1 MASDSFALRLTRY
14 AAAAQTAARRGPLA
28 PTDMHQAHTRL
39 AAVAAAVFTLAIAAC
54 GDSDD
59 DGSGDDSGTWRIGL
73 EAPLS
78 GDLQTLGEGMLNGAE
93 LAADQLNAD
102 GGLLGKEVE
111 IVPVDDGGEA
121 EIGVPAV
128 QDAIEEG
135 LDGVVGPY
143 NSGVGVETLPLYQG
157 AGLVPI
163 RLTSDDDT
171 EGFGFTL
178 QPMASQIAPIT
189 AEALTDF
196 IGASKVAITYDNTEE
211 YTTGIAREV
220 RNQLEGRDVEVTAFQ
235 QLQPGQ
241 EEYTGVVNKL
251 AAGNP
256 DAIYAAV
263 YFPEGAR
270 IANAISPGSGPTCL
284 LDYGAYDTGYVE
296 DAGEAAPNC
305 DVVGVPAPDDFAD
318 SEALVSEYEDRFDE
332 APGTWSPYTYDSV
345 KVLAQAAEQAGGFD
359 AEALTAALNE
369 VKGFDGW
376 TGSTTF
382 EPGTGNR
389 EPATV
394 TVDEVNDEGAFSV
407 DGAWAKAVGAPY

>member
-1 MASDSFALRLTRY
+1 
-14 AAAAQTAARRGPLA
+14 
-28 PTDMHQAHTRL
+28 
-39 AAVAAAVFTLAIAAC
+39 
-54 GDSDD
+54 
-59 DGSGDDSGTWRIGL
+59 
-73 EAPLS
+73 
-78 GDLQTLGEGMLNGAE
+78 MLNGAE

-111 IVPVDDGGEA
+111 IVPIDDGGDA

-163 RLTSDDDT
+163 RLTSDNDT

-178 QPMASQIAPIT
+178 QPMASQIAPVT

-196 IGASKVAITYDNTEE
+196 IGASKVAITYDNAEE
-211 YTTGIAREV
+211 YTEGIAREV

-241 EEYTGVVNKL
+241 EDYTGVVNKL

-270 IANAISPGSGPTCL
+270 IATAISPARVPP
-284 LDYGAYDTGYVE
+284 AY
-296 DAGEAAPNC
+296 
-305 DVVGVPAPDDFAD
+305 
-318 SEALVSEYEDRFDE
+318 
-332 APGTWSPYTYDSV
+332 
-345 KVLAQAAEQAGGFD
+345 
-359 AEALTAALNE
+359 
-369 VKGFDGW
+369 
-376 TGSTTF
+376 STTA
-382 EPGTGNR
+382 PTT
-389 EPATV
+389 PATWR
-394 TVDEVNDEGAFSV
+394 TPATRRPT
-407 DGAWAKAVGAPY
+407 AT

>member
-1 MASDSFALRLTRY
+1 VKLAVAL
-14 AAAAQTAARRGPLA
+14 
-28 PTDMHQAHTRL
+28 
-39 AAVAAAVFTLAIAAC
+39 AAAVFALAIAAC
-54 GDSDD
+54 DGSDD
-59 DGSGDDSGTWRIGL
+59 ERSEDDSGTLRIGL

-102 GGLLGKEVE
+102 GGLLDKDVE
-111 IVPVDDGGEA
+111 IVPIDDGGDA
-121 EIGVPAV
+121 EIGVPAA

-143 NSGVGVETLPLYQG
+143 NSGVGVETLPLYED

-163 RLTSDDDT
+163 RLTSDNDT

-178 QPMASQIAPIT
+178 QPMGSQIAPVT

-196 IGASKVAITYDNTEE
+196 IGASKVAIAYDRTEE
-211 YTTGIAREV
+211 YTKGIAGEV
-220 RNQLEGRDVEVTAFQ
+220 RSQLEGRGVEVTAFQ
-235 QLQPGQ
+235 QLQPGK
-241 EEYTGVVNKL
+241 EDYSGVVSTL
-251 AAGNP
+251 AAGKP

-270 IANAISPGSGPTCL
+270 IAKAISPGSSPTCL

-305 DVVGVPAPDDFAD
+305 DVVGVPAPGDFAG
-318 SEALVSEYEDRFDE
+318 SETFVSDYEGQFDE
-332 APGTWSPYTYDSV
+332 APGTWSPYTYDSLN
-345 KVLAQAAEQAGGFD
+345 VLAHAVEQAGGLE
-359 AEALTAALNE
+359 AKALTAALNE
-369 VKGFDGW
+369 VKGFEGW
-376 TGSTTF
+376 TGSTTLV
-382 EPGTGNR
+382 PDTGNR

-394 TVDEVNDEGAFSV
+394 TVDEVTDDGAFSV
-407 DGAWAKAVGAPY
+407 DHAWAKAVGAPY

>member
-1 MASDSFALRLTRY
+1 M
-14 AAAAQTAARRGPLA
+14 
-28 PTDMHQAHTRL
+28 RL
-39 AAVAAAVFTLAIAAC
+39 AAALAAAVLTFGIAAC

-59 DGSGDDSGTWRIGL
+59 DSSGDDSGTLRIGL

-78 GDLQTLGEGMLNGAE
+78 GDLQALGEGMLNGAE

-102 GGLLGKEVE
+102 GGLLGKQVE
-111 IVPVDDGGEA
+111 IVPIDDGGDA

-135 LDGVVGPY
+135 LDGVIGPY
-143 NSGVGVETLPLYQG
+143 NSGVGVETLPLYRD

-163 RLTSDDDT
+163 RLTSDNDT

-178 QPMASQIAPIT
+178 QPMASQIVPVT

-196 IGASKVAITYDNTEE
+196 IGASTVAIAYDKTEE

-220 RNQLEGRDVEVTAFQ
+220 RNQLDSRGVEVTAFQ

-241 EEYTGVVNKL
+241 EDYSDVVNML

-270 IANAISPGSGPTCL
+270 IAEAISPGSSPACL
-284 LDYGAYDTGYVE
+284 LDYGAYDTGYVD

-305 DVVGVPAPDDFAD
+305 DVVGVPAPGDFAG
-318 SEALVSEYEDRFDE
+318 SEPFVSEYEDEFDE
-332 APGTWSPYTYDSV
+332 APGTWSPYTYDSLN
-345 KVLAQAAEQAGGFD
+345 VLAQAVEQAGGFD
-359 AEALTAALNE
+359 AKELTAALNE
-369 VKGFDGW
+369 VRGFEGW
-376 TGSTTF
+376 TGSTTL

-394 TVDEVNDEGAFSV
+394 TVDEVDDEGEFSV
-407 DGAWAKAVGAPY
+407 DPAWAKAVGAPY

>member
-1 MASDSFALRLTRY
+1 M
-14 AAAAQTAARRGPLA
+14 
-28 PTDMHQAHTRL
+28 RL
-39 AAVAAAVFTLAIAAC
+39 AAVLAAAVLTVGIAAC
-54 GDSDD
+54 GGDDS
-59 DGSGDDSGTWRIGL
+59 SGDDSGSLRIGL

-102 GGLLGKEVE
+102 GGLLGKELE
-111 IVPVDDGGEA
+111 IVPIDDGGDA
-121 EIGVPAV
+121 EIGVPAAK
-128 QDAIEEG
+128 DAIEDG

-143 NSGVGVETLPLYQG
+143 NSGVGVETLPLYQA

-163 RLTSDDDT
+163 RLTSDNDT

-178 QPMASQIAPIT
+178 QPMASQIAPVT

-196 IGASKVAITYDNTEE
+196 IGASRVAITYDNTEE

-235 QLQPGQ
+235 QLQPGR

-270 IANAISPGSGPTCL
+270 IAKAIIPGSSPTCL

-305 DVVGVPAPDDFAD
+305 DVVGVPAPGDFAD
-318 SEALVSEYEDRFDE
+318 SETFVAEYEDQFDE

-345 KVLAQAAEQAGGFD
+345 KVLAQAVEQAGGFD

-369 VKGFDGW
+369 VKGFEGW
-376 TGSTTF
+376 TGSTTL

-394 TVDEVNDEGAFSV
+394 TVDEVNDGAFSV